1 MKRWAQS
8 IFVTALGIW
17 VGGMAVLGFI
27 VAPTVFRTVPSRLQ
41 AGTIFGSIL
50 ERFGPMQIG
59 LGVVCLAAL
68 VALRLLGGL
77 PNRAAVIRFGGVA
90 LMLILVLISHCYV
103 APAIVR
109 ERQGIVNF
117 DSIPP
122 GTPQKAAFDRLHR
135 MSVQLAVATLALG
148 VGVLV
153 CSALGPKPADGA

>member
-1 MKRWAQS
+1 MKRWVQAV
-8 IFVTALGIW
+8 FVSALGIW

-59 LGVVCLAAL
+59 LAIVCLACL

-77 PNRAAVIRFGGVA
+77 PNRAALIRFGGVA
-90 LMLILVLISHCYV
+90 MMLILVLVSHCYL

-109 ERQGIVNF
+109 EREGIANF

-122 GTPQKAAFDRLHR
+122 GTPPKAVFDRLHR
-135 MSVQLAVATLALG
+135 ASVQVSVATLAIGL
-148 VGVLV
+148 GVLV

>member
-1 MKRWAQS
+1 MKRWPQA

-17 VGGMAVLGFI
+17 VGGMAILGFI

-59 LGVVCLAAL
+59 LAILCLAAL

-77 PNRAAVIRFGGVA
+77 PNRAALIRFGGIVV
-90 LMLILVLISHCYV
+90 MLTLVLISHCYL

-109 ERQGIVNF
+109 EREGIVNF
-117 DSIPP
+117 DSIPA
-122 GTPQKAAFDRLHR
+122 GTPQKAVFDRLHR
-135 MSVQLAVATLALG
+135 TSVQLAVASLAIG

-153 CSALGPKPADGA
+153 CSALGPKSADGA